1 MGGYMEQVMKEIM
14 DMVMLELWRR
24 LSITGGG
31 GHVGSYGRYSG
42 GDGTVMVTDMN
53 VMIGMEDLA
62 MDDRMMAHMEDTVVV
77 RMEGVTIFF
86 PMFFGFNCL
95 CLIVFNYI
103 FCWFNCF
110 LGFIV

>member
-1 MGGYMEQVMKEIM
+1 MGISGAGYGYGGGY
-14 DMVMLELWRR
+14 
-24 LSITGGG
+24 GGEFFKGCYGNKFFKG
-31 GHVGSYGRYSG
+31 GYGRDYGGSYGRYSG

-62 MDDRMMAHMEDTVVV
+62 MDDRMIAHMEDTVVV
-77 RMEGVTIFF
+77 CMEGVTIFF

-103 FCWFNCF
+103 VCWFHC
-110 LGFIV
+110 